1 MFYIFYKII
10 FISCQDIIYIFY
22 KIFFVSW
29 QDMNLERGLCV
40 SLIGLSVQAYAA
52 LRGMRGGLRPKNEV
66 KKGGDMGIMRIFV
79 PV

>member
-1 MFYIFYKII
+1 
-10 FISCQDIIYIFY
+10 
-22 KIFFVSW
+22 
-29 QDMNLERGLCV
+29 MNPERGLCM
-40 SLIGLSVQAYAA
+40 SLIGLSVRAYAA